1 MGLVL
6 VAFLAAFLLIA
17 SVGLLLF
24 YREAMLQRLATV
36 LAPDTG
42 APKNRMLR
50 FLQAPSFSSVESVM
64 APFQKVLPRSPEE
77 VSVVQKRM
85 IRAGYRN
92 DSNVNIFYACKVL
105 VPLLASIVVTA
116 TGAYHYGAFFMY
128 ALAISLGFLAPD
140 FWLSNRIKARQLD
153 IRLALPQALDL
164 MVICV
169 EAGLSVDQA
178 VVRVAD
184 EIRLTAPKLSDELSL
199 VNLEQRA
206 GRPRADCWRNLA
218 ERTDVPSV
226 RSLVSI
232 LIQADQFGTS
242 VSKTLRVHSET
253 LRTQRRQQAEE
264 QAAKTTVKLVFP
276 LVFFIFPSIFL
287 VALGPS
293 MIIMLEGFK
302 KFL

>member
-6 VAFLAAFLLIA
+6 VAFLAVFLLIA

-36 LAPDTG
+36 LAPDG
-42 APKNRMLR
+42 GVPRSRVLR
-50 FLQAPSFSSVESVM
+50 FLTPSFSSVESVIT
-64 APFQKVLPRSPEE
+64 PFQKVLPRSPEE

-116 TGAYHYGAFFMY
+116 TGAYRYGAFFMY

-184 EIRLTAPKLSDELSL
+184 
-199 VNLEQRA
+199 
-206 GRPRADCWRNLA
+206 
-218 ERTDVPSV
+218 
-226 RSLVSI
+226 
-232 LIQADQFGTS
+232 
-242 VSKTLRVHSET
+242 
-253 LRTQRRQQAEE
+253 
-264 QAAKTTVKLVFP
+264 
-276 LVFFIFPSIFL
+276 
-287 VALGPS
+287 
-293 MIIMLEGFK
+293 
-302 KFL
+302 

>member
-6 VAFLAAFLLIA
+6 VAFLAVFLLIA
-17 SVGLLLF
+17 SIGLLLF
-24 YREAMLQRLATV
+24 YREAMMQRLATV
-36 LAPDTG
+36 LESNTDAPR
-42 APKNRMLR
+42 NRMLR
-50 FLQAPSFSSVESVM
+50 FLQTPSFSSVQSVIS
-64 APFQKVLPRSPEE
+64 PFQKVLPRSPQE

-105 VPLLASIVVTA
+105 VPLLAAIVVTA
-116 TGAYHYGAFFMY
+116 TGTYQYGPFFMY
-128 ALAISLGFLAPD
+128 ALAFSLGFLAPD
-140 FWLSNRIKARQLD
+140 FWLGNRISARQLN
-153 IRLALPQALDL
+153 IRLGLPQALDL

-169 EAGLSVDQA
+169 EAGLSIDQA
-178 VVRVAD
+178 IVRVAD
-184 EIRLTAPKLSDELSL
+184 EINLTAPELSDELGL

-242 VSKTLRVHSET
+242 VAKTLRVHSET

-293 MIIMLEGFK
+293 AIIMLEGFAK
-302 KFL
+302 YL